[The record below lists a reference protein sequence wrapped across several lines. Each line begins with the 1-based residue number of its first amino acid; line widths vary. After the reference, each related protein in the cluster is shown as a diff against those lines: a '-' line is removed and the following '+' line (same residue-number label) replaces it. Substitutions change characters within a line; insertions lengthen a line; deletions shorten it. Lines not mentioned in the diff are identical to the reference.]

1 MDASAYM
8 KSSSAKAKK
17 MSEKRKTNLAI
28 SGAVVLF
35 FLAAFLLM
43 RVSFPRIA
51 LATGPVNIATQTPLG
66 PYPGTVGSGAL
77 NFTLAAADP
86 SNGNSFA
93 LTGREVLLVFNSDV
107 AAAHTVTFTSAPD
120 PQGRTSD
127 ITSYSVASGAYA
139 IFSYRGGVNGWRQ
152 SDGTAHLM
160 ASSASIEFAP
170 LYIQ

>member
-1 MDASAYM
+1 
-8 KSSSAKAKK
+8 

-28 SGAVVLF
+28 SAAVVLF

-43 RVSFPRIA
+43 KVSFPSRIA
-51 LATGPVNIATQTPLG
+51 LASGPTSIAVQTPLG
-66 PYPGTVGSGAL
+66 PYPGAVGSGAL
-77 NFTLAAADP
+77 NFALAAADP